1 MTTDRPAHIVTYV
14 HRPNRAP
21 RRKAQAAA
29 IVGPRI
35 VVTRKL
41 GPRLR
46 PEPESDPEA
55 DARVRAFLRK
65 MMPNHPLLQDD

>member
-1 MTTDRPAHIVTYV
+1 MTIVTYV
-14 HRPNRAP
+14 HRHRAP

-35 VVTRKL
+35 MVTRKM

-55 DARVRAFLRK
+55 DARVRAFLKK
-65 MMPNHPLLQDD
+65 MMPNHLLLQDD